1 MKTIVTIG
9 KIFAATALAIGVAAG
24 AYVAADAAVK
34 PAMPLQ
40 AQASMPRVAGVAPV
54 SAPVASTP
62 PSAPHAPQPPSVPA
76 AAPPAPDLGAM
87 LAAANPDA
95 GKAYAKTCA
104 ACHSFDKGAAAK
116 VGPNLY
122 GIIGAKHAH
131 APDFKYSDAMKALN
145 GKTWTFEALSEYL
158 RNPKAAVPGN
168 RMAYAGIKSDKD
180 RMNVIAWLRTLSDK
194 PEPLPAAKK

>member
-1 MKTIVTIG
+1 MKKLHAIG
-9 KIFAATALAIGVAAG
+9 NALAAVAVAVG
-24 AYVAADAAVK
+24 AASGAHVLADIAIR
-34 PAMPLQ
+34 PAMPQ
-40 AQASMPRVAGVAPV
+40 GPAVAVQRA
-54 SAPVASTP
+54 AATT
-62 PSAPHAPQPPSVPA
+62 PSAPTAPSVPQAPAAPPPAAA
-76 AAPPAPDLGAM
+76 AAPDLSAQ

-122 GIIGAKHAH
+122 GIVGAKHAH

-145 GKTWTFEALSEYL
+145 GKTWTFEALDEYL

-168 RMAYAGIKSDKD
+168 RMAYAGIKNDKD
-180 RMNVIAWLRTLSDK
+180 RANVIAWLRTLADK
-194 PEPLPAAKK
+194 PEPLPKK